1 MRIKCPGRSEAA
13 GALSERIGETRHCC
27 VSSTPALRSSIFYLQ
42 FSIEDLSP
50 GVSMLSV
57 TPTIQIPDSEIEFT
71 FARSSGP
78 GGQNV
83 NKVSSKAVMRWSPTT
98 SPSLPED
105 VRGRFLSRYASRLTN
120 AGELIVTSQRSR
132 DQTRNTEDCLEKLR
146 QMLLAVTRKPVQR
159 RPTKPTRGSH
169 KRRLEAKR
177 IQSGK
182 KRNRRPPPRH
192 EE

>member
-1 MRIKCPGRSEAA
+1 MLTI
-13 GALSERIGETRHCC
+13 
-27 VSSTPALRSSIFYLQ
+27 TPA
-42 FSIEDLSP
+42 
-50 GVSMLSV
+50 
-57 TPTIQIPDSEIEFT
+57 IQIPDGEFEFT

-83 NKVSSKAVMRWSPTT
+83 NKVSSKAVLRWSPTA

-105 VRGRFLSRYASRLTN
+105 VRARFLARYASRLTTEG
-120 AGELIVTSQRSR
+120 ALILTSQRSR
-132 DQTRNTEDCLEKLR
+132 DQKRNVEDCLARLR
-146 QMLLAVTRKPVQR
+146 EMLLAVTHKPVPR

-182 KRNRRPPPRH
+182 KRNRRRPPRN

>member
-1 MRIKCPGRSEAA
+1 
-13 GALSERIGETRHCC
+13 
-27 VSSTPALRSSIFYLQ
+27 
-42 FSIEDLSP
+42 
-50 GVSMLSV
+50 MLTI
-57 TPTIQIPDSEIEFT
+57 TPTLQIPDSEFQFT

-83 NKVSSKAVMRWSPTT
+83 NKVNSKAVLRWSPAA

-105 VRGRFLSRYASRLTN
+105 VRSRFLARYASRLTTE
-120 AGELIVTSQRSR
+120 GDLILTSQRSR
-132 DQTRNTEDCLEKLR
+132 DQNRNSEDCLARLR
-146 QMLLAVTRKPVQR
+146 EMLLAVTRKPVQR

-182 KRNRRPPPRH
+182 KRNRRRPPRH

>member
-1 MRIKCPGRSEAA
+1 MLTI
-13 GALSERIGETRHCC
+13 
-27 VSSTPALRSSIFYLQ
+27 TPA
-42 FSIEDLSP
+42 
-50 GVSMLSV
+50 
-57 TPTIQIPDSEIEFT
+57 IQIPDSEFQFT

-83 NKVSSKAVMRWSPTT
+83 QKVSSKAVLRWSPTA

-105 VRGRFLSRYASRLTN
+105 VRARFLARYASRLTT
-120 AGELIVTSQRSR
+120 AGELILTSQRSR
-132 DQTRNTEDCLEKLR
+132 DQKRNVEDCLERLKE
-146 QMLLAVTRKPVQR
+146 MLLAVTRKPVQR
-159 RPTKPTRGSH
+159 RPTKPTRSSH

-182 KRNRRPPPRH
+182 KRNRRRPPRN

>member
-1 MRIKCPGRSEAA
+1 MLAI
-13 GALSERIGETRHCC
+13 T
-27 VSSTPALRSSIFYLQ
+27 STL
-42 FSIEDLSP
+42 
-50 GVSMLSV
+50 
-57 TPTIQIPDSEIEFT
+57 QIPDSEFAFT
-71 FARSSGP
+71 YARSSGP

-83 NKVSSKAVMRWSPTT
+83 NKVNSKAVLRWSPTN

-105 VRGRFLSRYASRLTN
+105 VRARFLARYASRLTTE
-120 AGELIVTSQRSR
+120 GELILASQRSR
-132 DQTRNTEDCLEKLR
+132 DQNRNSADCLERLKE
-146 QMLLAVTRKPVQR
+146 MLLAVTRKPIQR

-182 KRNRRPPPRH
+182 KRNRRRPPRQ